1 MAHELGHIAGGHL
14 VASRGAFERASYE
27 SILGAVL
34 GIGAAIATGRGDA
47 ANAIIMG
54 SNAVA
59 TSRYL
64 SHSRLQESAAD
75 QAAMRFMHGAN
86 MNASGLPS
94 FFEKLESEDLLPA
107 SQQSAY
113 MRSHPLTRDRIEAV
127 RQKVLASVNRDKPFP
142 PEWVEEHKRIKAKLV
157 GFITPQQVQ
166 WKYDDS
172 DKSVSAR
179 YARAIAAYK
188 SNSVAEALLEID
200 ELITQEPN
208 NPYFQELKGQ
218 MLVDFGRVKEALP
231 YYRKAVE
238 KQPSSGLLRMAL
250 GHALIESGNGPEA
263 LREGIQN
270 LERALQDE
278 PRSARAHRLLAT
290 AYGQLGQEN
299 IAKLHLA
306 EEAVLQRR
314 LEDAKAHATAVL
326 ETSPK
331 DSRDAIHA
339 KDILTEVENL
349 KKNKDSD
356 E

>member
-1 MAHELGHIAGGHL
+1 M
-14 VASRGAFERASYE
+14 
-27 SILGAVL
+27 
-34 GIGAAIATGRGDA
+34 
-47 ANAIIMG
+47 
-54 SNAVA
+54 
-59 TSRYL
+59 
-64 SHSRLQESAAD
+64 
-75 QAAMRFMHGAN
+75 
-86 MNASGLPS
+86 
-94 FFEKLESEDLLPA
+94 
-107 SQQSAY
+107 
-113 MRSHPLTRDRIEAV
+113 
-127 RQKVLASVNRDKPFP
+127 
-142 PEWVEEHKRIKAKLV
+142 

-200 ELITQEPN
+200 ELITQEPS

-238 KQPSSGLLRMAL
+238 KQPLLRFAAHGL
-250 GHALIESGNGPEA
+250 GHALIESVMVLKPCVKAYKILNAPF
-263 LREGIQN
+263 RTSHV
-270 LERALQDE
+270 R
-278 PRSARAHRLLAT
+278 RAHRLLAT

-339 KDILTEVENL
+339 GTFLRKSRISRRTRIP
-349 KKNKDSD
+349 D